1 MLAALLVLAVCG
13 GPDAGCFAQDTGAT
27 IRQIV
32 DQVQRSV
39 VRLRVIGGTQVVDGE
54 SVSSLVTTGVVIS
67 DKGEILTS
75 AFALQGKPDAVFVEK
90 ADGTRVSAKIVATDL
105 VRRLVLLRADGEGW
119 VPIKSADRDSVQVGQ
134 YAIALGRFYQSPA
147 PTVSVG
153 IVSALN
159 RIHGLAIQTDARIS
173 PVNYGGPLVGLS
185 GEAMGILVPL
195 SPRGRGNATTGIEW
209 YDSGIGFAI
218 PLTDALQVAER
229 LRGGTD
235 LRPGLMGLSLAA
247 NGAFSGRVTV
257 GRILPGGP
265 AATAG
270 LREGDRLIKINDKVV
285 ERVAIP
291 EEILASRYAGDVI
304 QLQVERD
311 QQPLNFSLTLVD
323 RLPEVNPGYLGLL
336 TFSASKVDAAAIAAM
351 LQPDAPQPLKAEA
364 QGEKAPGTELKAGIR
379 GVALPEGV
387 LGKAGAPL
395 SLEVTEVNGRRL
407 TSEAAL
413 MRLMPGIIAGAELGL
428 KYRLPGSN
436 EEQSLQVVAGRR
448 PQELPVLSEEVL
460 RQWGALTSPSE
471 NVSAEIQRSEVEIE
485 GRGRCVIVTTGGS
498 AQRNSGLIVLLSEHA
513 TQEDQILNRWK
524 ALLSSH
530 GLQLVI
536 PLNPEKSALT
546 DADVPLVLSSI
557 QQVASANGVDLR
569 RTILVA
575 AREQSVLARQLAFD
589 ARSPVRGI
597 VLTSGW
603 IPGAELEGI
612 DGRGA
617 AVLLLDGDTNA
628 ASRVLREESAVAL
641 KRAGF
646 WVPKRRMDA
655 SVEQNIADLSILL
668 RSL

>member
-1 MLAALLVLAVCG
+1 MLAALMVLAVYV
-13 GPDAGCFAQDTGAT
+13 GPDAGCLAQDTGTA

-32 DQVQRSV
+32 EQVQRSV

-75 AFALQGKPDAVFVEK
+75 AFALQGKPDAVFVEQP
-90 ADGTRVSAKIVATDL
+90 DGARVGAKIVATDL
-105 VRRLVLLRADGEGW
+105 VRRLVLLRADGQGW

-247 NGAFSGRVTV
+247 TGAFSGRVTV
-257 GRILPGGP
+257 ARILPGGP
-265 AATAG
+265 AAAAG
-270 LREGDRLIKINDKVV
+270 LREGDRLIKINDRAV
-285 ERVAIP
+285 ERVSIP
-291 EEILASRYAGDVI
+291 EEILASRYAGDVV

-323 RLPEVNPGYLGLL
+323 RLPEVNPGYFGLL
-336 TFSASKVDAAAIAAM
+336 TFSASKVDAAANPAM
-351 LQPDAPQPLKAEA
+351 LQPDAPQPLKAQA
-364 QGEKAPGTELKAGIR
+364 QDDKAPGTELKAGIR

-395 SLEVTEVNGRRL
+395 SLELTEVNGRRL

-413 MRLMPGIIAGAELGL
+413 MRLMPEIIAGTELGL
-428 KYRLPGSN
+428 KYRLPGAN
-436 EEQSLQVVAGRR
+436 EEQSLRVVAGRR
-448 PQELPVLSEEVL
+448 PQELPILSEEVL
-460 RQWGALTSPSE
+460 RQWSALTSPSE

-485 GRGRCVIVTTGGS
+485 GRGRCVIVTTGGA
-498 AQRNSGLIVLLSEHA
+498 AQRNSGLIVLLSAHA
-513 TQEDQILNRWK
+513 APEDQILNRWK
-524 ALLSSH
+524 ALLSTH
-530 GLQLVI
+530 GVQLVI

-569 RTILVA
+569 RTVLVA

-603 IPGAELEGI
+603 IPGTELEGI

-628 ASRVLREESAVAL
+628 TSRVLREESAVAL

-646 WVPKRRMDA
+646 WVPEWRQEA
-655 SVEQNIADLSILL
+655 SVEQNIANLSILL